1 MGSQLCHLTW
11 PNNSIGETGR
21 LLPVALRFLIFLTGT
36 WGLKSSNH
44 PVISSAFWD
53 CQHDHVQSISKSES
67 RRAQSIQ
74 KPSVEKSQ
82 QQCWSLK
89 NSSVC
94 IYNLSS
100 MFIEFRLDK
109 SKAVQNQNLESAE
122 GFCSTVFQ
130 LGVCRNFRS
139 PVILS
144 PTIPIPFNF
153 LSCAM
158 LSSNEIGSSVRRRI
172 PWTRQSFLG
181 RWQRWKWRQPMPPI
195 HQRHQLHQSI
205 NPLWMMPEEG
215 GILISI
221 VSQIFLIDIRDMQHV
236 GRNKFPASLSSL
248 SPSAVKHPCQL
259 AVPNCDMSWESAKRF
274 NMFTFQHLDV
284 SSSGDQLEWST
295 EAWLFATLA
304 FRAAESPSGCD
315 SKSGT
320 VTFLRSRVAVQ
331 TGRNQLVA
339 TNYRHL

>member
-1 MGSQLCHLTW
+1 MFRAFQNLNHAGLTVFKS
-11 PNNSIGETGR
+11 PRLRNPSNNADRWKI
-21 LLPVALRFLIFLTGT
+21 
-36 WGLKSSNH
+36 H
-44 PVISSAFWD
+44 
-53 CQHDHVQSISKSES
+53 Q
-67 RRAQSIQ
+67 
-74 KPSVEKSQ
+74 
-82 QQCWSLK
+82 
-89 NSSVC
+89 
-94 IYNLSS
+94 Y
-100 MFIEFRLDK
+100 K

-221 VSQIFLIDIRDMQHV
+221 VSQIFLIDIRYMQHV
-236 GRNKFPASLSSL
+236 GPNKFPASLSSL

-274 NMFTFQHLDV
+274 NMFNTFQ
-284 SSSGDQLEWST
+284 
-295 EAWLFATLA
+295 
-304 FRAAESPSGCD
+304 PGC
-315 SKSGT
+315 
-320 VTFLRSRVAVQ
+320 FLRIRGSARVKHWSRVSIGLWLEVWNGNVPSVKSCRA
-331 TGRNQLVA
+331 NW
-339 TNYRHL
+339 